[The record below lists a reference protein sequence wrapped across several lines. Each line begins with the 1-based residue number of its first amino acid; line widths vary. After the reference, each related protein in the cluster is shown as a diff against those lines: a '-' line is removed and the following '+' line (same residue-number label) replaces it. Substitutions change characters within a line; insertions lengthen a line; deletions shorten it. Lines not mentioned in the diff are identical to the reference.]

1 MVFGQLAELTGSDN
15 VMVEEAINTD
25 ELVQQ
30 LQQKYPSLI
39 GAAYSIAVDKK
50 LINDNTILN
59 SSSTVALLPPF
70 SGG

>member
-15 VMVEEAINTD
+15 VMVEQAINTD

-30 LQQKYPSLI
+30 LQQKYPSLV
-39 GAAYSIAVDKK
+39 GAAYGIAVDKK